1 MKKSIEFEFSEHEND
16 SLFENDADQARKHR
30 YII

>member
-16 SLFENDADQARKHR
+16 NLFENHADQAKKHK